1 MFRQGACGE
10 FALAL
15 HREFGYPLG
24 AFLEMEPNPDYED
37 DPEDEPSHF
46 WVLAHVFAYK
56 PGTDFV
62 VDVDGTDSKQRVAA
76 RVIVPPGRTLQ
87 ERNYTG
93 KLDEL
98 LWEWAPDET
107 VMTQAQRYIC
117 ANPKRYR

>member
-107 VMTQAQRYIC
+107 VVTQAQRYIC